1 MGAIRIVGILAL
13 EKWCG
18 NIKSVIMNSTLYS
31 KSWLCG
37 LTLLSAIGLCSPG
50 FGQSVGI
57 GSVQFVPVNTLDVK
71 GAVAIGTYAGVNT
84 APANGFIVPG
94 NIGSGPLTTLAHS
107 LTISIASG
115 SGNFMG
121 IYDGSGNRLTRV
133 TYNGQLFITASAVVD
148 DAGANFTVFR
158 YGADANRIFFGAYG
172 TAGAA
177 LSGNSYIISTHNIY
191 FTLNNAAQTT
201 SATPIMMLDGT
212 TKFVGVGT
220 TSPTSKLD
228 INATNGYSQLRIET
242 TYTVPSGS
250 AIGNIGDT
258 AWDTGYFYLKTSV
271 GWKRMA
277 MTAF

>member
-1 MGAIRIVGILAL
+1 
-13 EKWCG
+13 
-18 NIKSVIMNSTLYS
+18 MNSTLYS
-31 KSWLCG
+31 KNWLCG

-94 NIGSGPLTTLAHS
+94 NIGSGPLTTLPYS
-107 LTISIASG
+107 LTISTATGSG
-115 SGNFMG
+115 SFMG
-121 IYDGSGNRLTRV
+121 IYNGSGTRLTQMSCS
-133 TYNGQLFITASAVVD
+133 GQIFITASGVVD

-172 TAGAA
+172 TAAAA

-212 TKFVGVGT
+212 SKFVGVGT

-228 INATNGYSQLRIET
+228 INATDGYSQLRIET
-242 TYTVPSGS
+242 PATVPSGS
-250 AIGNIGDT
+250 AVGNIGDT
-258 AWDTGYFYLKTSV
+258 AWDTGFFYLKTSA
-271 GWKRMA
+271 GWKRMT
-277 MTAF
+277 MSAF